1 MYLNI
6 IKAVYDKPI
15 AHILNSEKLKDFSVR
30 SGTKQESPLLQ
41 FVLTIVLEVLA
52 TDMRQ
57 SINSLQIIKEEVKLF
72 SCT

>member
-15 AHILNSEKLKDFSVR
+15 AHILSSEKLKDFSLR

-57 SINSLQIIKEEVKLF
+57 SINSLQIIKEEV
-72 SCT
+72 